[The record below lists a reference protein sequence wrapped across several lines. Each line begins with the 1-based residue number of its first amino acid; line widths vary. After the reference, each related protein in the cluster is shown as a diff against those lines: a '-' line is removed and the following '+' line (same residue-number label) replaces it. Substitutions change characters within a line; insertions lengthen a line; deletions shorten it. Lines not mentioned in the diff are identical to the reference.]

1 MAQVIAEGLHKI
13 QGAVQNAGSKEK
25 KIVDLGRDTTDV
37 HAKTP
42 FTTDHGM
49 KVSNTDNWLRSVSED
64 QTGPS
69 LLEDQIAREK
79 VSCFA

>member
-1 MAQVIAEGLHKI
+1 MTSVIASGLHKV
-13 QGAVQNAGSKEK
+13 QGAVQNASSKEK
-25 KIVDLGRDTTDV
+25 KVVDLSRDTADV

-49 KVSNTDNWLRSVSED
+49 KVSDTDHWLKAVDDEK
-64 QTGPS
+64 TGPS

-79 VSCFA
+79 VS